1 MKVEISG
8 IKWVIFMFMGEYHH
22 NIDEKG
28 IHTIPS
34 KVRYELGENFI
45 VTRGLDNCLFIYPKD
60 EWTIIINKYK
70 ELPNTKDA
78 RNFMRFFLSGATTC
92 EFDKQGRI
100 NIPSPL
106 IHYADLNKECVIIG
120 VNDRLEVWSKE
131 RWKNFINENE
141 DNLSDI
147 ADKLFSTNL
156 NI

>member
-1 MKVEISG
+1 MKVETGG

-28 IHTIPS
+28 RLTIPS

-60 EWTIIINKYK
+60 EWTNIINKYK

-78 RNFMRFFLSGATTC
+78 RNFMRFFLSGATIL
-92 EFDKQGRI
+92 EFDKQGRV
-100 NIPSPL
+100 NIPTPL
-106 IHYADLNKECVIIG
+106 INYADLAKECVIIG
-120 VNDRLEVWSKE
+120 VNDRLEIWSKE
-131 RWKNFINENE
+131 RWENFIDENE

-147 ADKLFSTNL
+147 ADKLFAVNF
-156 NI
+156 

>member
-28 IHTIPS
+28 RLTIPS

-92 EFDKQGRI
+92 EFD
-100 NIPSPL
+100 
-106 IHYADLNKECVIIG
+106 
-120 VNDRLEVWSKE
+120 
-131 RWKNFINENE
+131 
-141 DNLSDI
+141 
-147 ADKLFSTNL
+147 
-156 NI
+156 